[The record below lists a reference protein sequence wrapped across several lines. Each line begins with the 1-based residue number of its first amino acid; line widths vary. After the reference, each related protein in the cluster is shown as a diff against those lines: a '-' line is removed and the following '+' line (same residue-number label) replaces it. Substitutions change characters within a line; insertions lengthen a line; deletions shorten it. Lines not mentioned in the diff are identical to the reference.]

1 MEPERWQ
8 QIDKLLEAVLEQEES
23 QRAAFLKE
31 ACGGDEALRQEVE
44 SLLEHQSEHF
54 MEEPAVGMAAEGLVQ
69 DQVQALVGKQMGSYK
84 ILSLLGKGGM
94 GEVYRA
100 RDMKLERE
108 VAIKVLPAE
117 FTQDPGRLARFEREA
132 KLLAALNHPNI
143 AAIYGLEESD
153 GIRFLVL
160 ELVEGET
167 LAERVAKG
175 PLPVEKA
182 LEVGRQIAEGVEAA
196 HEKGVIHRDL
206 KPANVKV
213 TPEGKVKILDFGLA
227 KAFEGETLVTDIS
240 QSPTLTEEMTR
251 AGVILGTAAYM
262 SPEQAKGK
270 EVDKRADIFAFG
282 AVLYELLSGKRTFEG
297 ETITETLAAVLKSEP
312 DWESLP
318 ESTPSSIRTLLRR
331 CLTKDVHDRLEGIAN
346 VRVEIKLAL
355 EVPTMVSP
363 TGVGSAAQPSRWK
376 RAIPWSIAVVSV
388 VIAIS
393 IAFWSSQ
400 QSTSPPLMKFVIAP
414 APPPPPWAEFSG
426 HLAISADGR
435 HVLYRTNTEEGAQ
448 LYLRSLDDLVER
460 PIPGTESALSPFF
473 SPDGDSVGFFVGD
486 QLKKVSL
493 AGGSPITLC
502 EARGG
507 GMVSG
512 SWSPDDTIVFS
523 AAGYESVVQL
533 YRVSASGGEPEIL
546 PTQDPDKGENR
557 YHLPHILPGGK
568 TVLFT
573 MGRGF
578 ASRIAALTLETGE
591 QKTLIEHSRQGI
603 YVETGHLIYEQL
615 RTGNLMAVLFDLE
628 TLEVTSDPVPVLQG
642 VRQNI
647 GTVDYALSDEGTLV
661 YIPTREESGLV
672 WVNRD
677 GRTQRVTEIQR
688 DFSDPRLSP
697 DGTRLSVTVEDEA
710 GGQNI
715 WIYEIAREIL
725 TPFTV
730 EGLNRN
736 SIWSPDGKRLIF
748 SSDRGGELYN
758 LFWMPIDGS
767 AEAKQLTTGESP
779 QLPTSWSP
787 DGLVAYVKINLATSS
802 TGGADILL
810 LPFEG
815 ERETET
821 ALATQYNER
830 NAAFSLNG
838 RWLAFTSDRSG
849 QTEVYVK
856 PYPGQGGI
864 VQISTDGGQEPVWAH
879 SGKEL
884 FYRTGD
890 QMMVVS
896 VQADTTTKAEKP
908 RLLFQGSYRYNF
920 TGVTSEYDVTA
931 DGQQFVMV
939 KEETSQINVVLN
951 WFEELKRLVPAN

>member
-1 MEPERWQ
+1 
-8 QIDKLLEAVLEQEES
+8 
-23 QRAAFLKE
+23 
-31 ACGGDEALRQEVE
+31 
-44 SLLEHQSEHF
+44 
-54 MEEPAVGMAAEGLVQ
+54 MEEPAVGMAAEGLVK

-160 ELVEGET
+160 ELVEGDT
-167 LAERVAKG
+167 LAERLVKG
-175 PLPVEKA
+175 ALPVEKA

-227 KAFEGETLVTDIS
+227 KAFEGEISVTNIS
-240 QSPTLTEEMTR
+240 QSPTLTAEMTR

-282 AVLYELLSGKRTFEG
+282 AVLYELLSGTRAFEG
-297 ETITETLAAVLKSEP
+297 ETIAETIAAVLKSEP
-312 DWESLP
+312 DWEGLP

-346 VRVEIKLAL
+346 VRVEIKLVL
-355 EVPTMVSP
+355 EEPATVSS
-363 TGVGSAAQPSRWK
+363 TGVDGVAQPPLWK

-393 IAFWSSQ
+393 MAFWSSQ
-400 QSTSPPLMKFVIAP
+400 QSTAPPLTKFVIAP
-414 APPPPPWAEFSG
+414 ALVGSTIVG
-426 HLAISADGR
+426 GNLAISADGG
-435 HVLYRTNTEEGAQ
+435 HVLYRNNTVKGYQ

-460 PIPGTESALSPFF
+460 PIPGTENAVGPFF
-473 SPDGDSVGFFVGD
+473 SPDGKSVAFFTGT

-493 AGGSPITLC
+493 AGGSPTTLC
-502 EARGG
+502 GAAGLRA
-507 GMVSG
+507 SG
-512 SWSPDDTIVFS
+512 SWGSDDTIVFS
-523 AAGYESVVQL
+523 DMYESGDSL
-533 YRVSASGGEPEIL
+533 FRVSASGGEREMLATPDL
-546 PTQDPDKGENR
+546 DKGETG
-557 YHLPHILPGGK
+557 YLLPHILPGGK

-573 MGRGF
+573 ITSTGRGG
-578 ASRIAALTLETGE
+578 SDYQIAALSLETGE
-591 QKTLIEHSRQGI
+591 QKTLIEDGRQGI
-603 YVETGHLIYEQL
+603 YVETGHLIYEQAKA
-615 RTGNLMAVLFDLE
+615 GNLMAVLFDLE
-628 TLEVTSDPVPVLQG
+628 KLEVTSDPVPVLQG
-642 VRQNI
+642 VRQSL
-647 GTVDYALSDEGTLV
+647 GTVDYALSDEGTFV
-661 YIPTREESGLV
+661 YIPTSEGSRLV
-672 WVNRD
+672 WVDRD
-677 GRTQRVTEIQR
+677 GTTQRVTEIR
-688 DFSDPRLSP
+688 RNFYSPRLSP
-697 DGTRLSVTVEDEA
+697 DGTRLAVTVQDEV
-710 GGQNI
+710 GQDNV
-715 WIYEIAREIL
+715 WIYEIRRDIL

-730 EGLNRN
+730 ASGGSRA
-736 SIWSPDGKRLIF
+736 IWSPDGQQLIF
-748 SSDRGGELYN
+748 ASGQGPLNAN

-767 AEAKQLTTGESP
+767 AEAKQLTTGENP
-779 QLPTSWSP
+779 KLPTSWSP
-787 DGLVAYVKINLATSS
+787 DGLVAYVEIVLPY
-802 TGGADILL
+802 GDILVL
-810 LPFEG
+810 SLDG
-815 ERETET
+815 ERDTET
-821 ALATQYNER
+821 VLATQYDER
-830 NAAFSLNG
+830 YAAFSPNG
-838 RWLAFTSDRSG
+838 RWLAFTSNRSG

-864 VQISTDGGQEPVWAH
+864 VPISTDGGLEPVWAH
-879 SGKEL
+879 SGREL

-896 VQADTTTKAEKP
+896 VQTDTTFKAEKP
-908 RLLFQGSYRYNF
+908 RLLFEGSYRYTPI
-920 TGVTSEYDVTA
+920 TGVTSYYDVTA
-931 DGQQFVMV
+931 DGQRFVMV
-939 KEETSQINVVLN
+939 KEETTQINVVLN
-951 WFEELKRLVPAN
+951 WFEELKRPGAC